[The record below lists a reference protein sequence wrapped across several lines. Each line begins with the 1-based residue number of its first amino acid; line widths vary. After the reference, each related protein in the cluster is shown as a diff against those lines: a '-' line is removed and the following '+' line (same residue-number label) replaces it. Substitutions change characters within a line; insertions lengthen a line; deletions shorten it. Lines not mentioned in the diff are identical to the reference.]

1 MKDDLT
7 RAIAEALGCVA
18 YHQPRWADG
27 TEGKSW
33 CLTHRKP
40 PVQNVWPCPETER
53 IAAALAPLIEA
64 RVREARAES
73 LKAAADAWTQ
83 GAWASTPRHK
93 DRVAD
98 RMAASQYAGDWLR
111 ERAEEV
117 RRNA

>member
-1 MKDDLT
+1 MSDDLT
-7 RAIAEALGCVA
+7 RAIAEALDRR
-18 YHQPRWADG
+18 HHLNTAD
-27 TEGKSW
+27 
-33 CLTHRKP
+33 LAAH
-40 PVQNVWPCPETER
+40 

-64 RVREARAES
+64 RVREARAEA
-73 LKAAADAWTQ
+73 LTDAADAWTQ

-117 RRNA
+117 RRG